1 MSKKQLKGI
10 VVSDKM
16 AKTVVVDVARIT
28 QHPKYKKR
36 FQVNKRYK
44 AHVEGDMPKVGEKVV
59 IEETRPLSK
68 HKRWQVIDV
77 IGGTVKSEDK
87 EKL

>member
-36 FQVNKRYK
+36 FQV
-44 AHVEGDMPKVGEKVV
+44 
-59 IEETRPLSK
+59 RP
-68 HKRWQVIDV
+68 
-77 IGGTVKSEDK
+77 TV
-87 EKL
+87 L

>member
-1 MSKKQLKGI
+1 MSKKQLQGI

-16 AKTVVVDVARIT
+16 EKTVVVDVARMT

-44 AHVEGDMPKVGEKVV
+44 AHVEGDKPKVGEKVV

-68 HKRWQVIDV
+68 DKRWQV
-77 IGGTVKSEDK
+77 VKVLGLVSK
-87 EKL
+87 EVPEEE